1 MVNFLKIAAVQLLWL
16 SNVSVDYALVSC
28 IGVFSVNIILLW

>member
-16 SNVSVDYALVSC
+16 SNVSVDYALMSYALVS
-28 IGVFSVNIILLW
+28 SL